1 MTSHSCFLKHF
12 LNLVIQSLLE
22 SLDFIKYETLFYFRK
37 LILLKAYFV
46 VLML

>member
-1 MTSHSCFLKHF
+1 MTSHGCFLRHF
-12 LNLVIQSLLE
+12 VKLLIQSLLE